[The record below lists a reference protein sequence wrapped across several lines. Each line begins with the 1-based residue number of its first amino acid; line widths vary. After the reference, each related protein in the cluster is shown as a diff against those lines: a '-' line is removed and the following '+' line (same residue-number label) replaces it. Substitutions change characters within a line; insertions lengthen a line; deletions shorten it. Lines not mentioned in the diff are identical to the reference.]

1 MKYVEWIFVLCL
13 MFIHRSFAMEIDKKN
28 KPSLN
33 FEHPQVI
40 NSNSCIQT
48 IIFTK
53 DRAAQLHLL
62 LRTMD
67 KYYPEWQTNQ
77 VTVLV
82 AASNPEYRNGYMLLQ
97 RMRKNLNFYWQQDGS
112 TDKEALN
119 FSLQRIIRS
128 SSCELLHLQ
137 CDDFFFINNYY

>member
-1 MKYVEWIFVLCL
+1 MKYVQWMLVLCL
-13 MFIHRSFAMEIDKKN
+13 MLIHGSLAMDINKN
-28 KPSLN
+28 NKSSLN

-40 NSNSCIQT
+40 NANSCIQT

-82 AASNPEYRNGYMLLQ
+82 AASNSEYRNGYMLLQ
-97 RMRKNLNFYWQQDGS
+97 RMRKNLNFY
-112 TDKEALN
+112 
-119 FSLQRIIRS
+119 
-128 SSCELLHLQ
+128 
-137 CDDFFFINNYY
+137 